1 MNRISMKLAAYFLLA
16 VLILEGLMMIYL
28 HRTIVH
34 AQEDAQFS
42 QLLERGANHRD
53 VLQDS
58 YSQETLMHI
67 ELMESSP
74 ERQVAILDLDR
85 QWTAGSDS
93 SKALVDNFQQNLT
106 VAPAR
111 DSVIINDWQQYNYI
125 VTLHPFEAENGQRGS
140 VVMFESSESLHSLM
154 ERLNIHFRI
163 AGLASLLILFV
174 VYVGLSRIITRPLIR
189 MKEATERLSTGDFR
203 VKLTHQ
209 SRDELGELSKSI
221 QKLAD
226 DLEHTK
232 KERMEFL
239 AAISHELRTPLTYLS
254 GYSSVL
260 KRDDLSAQDRQRYV
274 SILEEESTR
283 LTELVKNLFDLA
295 QMGETTFTISKES
308 VQSSPFF
315 SNVLQ
320 RVEPSFQLEEKYL
333 QLSIREEFEMF
344 VDPVRV
350 EQIVI
355 NLLDNARKYS
365 PIGSTT
371 RMDVFLQ
378 DGQTVIRIED
388 EGIGIHPHNFELIF
402 EKLVRVEKSRSREY
416 GGAGLGLAI
425 VKELVDAH
433 GGRIEVISDVGKG
446 SVFTVIL

>member
-53 VLQDS
+53 VLQDF
-58 YSQETLMHI
+58 YSQDTLMHI

-74 ERQVAILDLDR
+74 ERQVAILDVDR
-85 QWTAGSDS
+85 QWTAGSDR
-93 SKALVDNFQQNLT
+93 SKDLVDNFQQNLT
-106 VAPAR
+106 AAPAR
-111 DSVIINDWQQYNYI
+111 DSVVINDWQQYNYI

-140 VVMFESSESLHSLM
+140 VVMFESSESLQSLM
-154 ERLNIHFRI
+154 ERLNTHFRI

-203 VKLTHQ
+203 VKLTHK

-260 KRDDLSAQDRQRYV
+260 KRDDLSPQDRQRYV

-295 QMGETTFTISKES
+295 QMGETTFTISKKT

-315 SNVLQ
+315 ANVLQ
-320 RVEPSFQLEEKYL
+320 RVEPSFQLEEKDL

-350 EQIVI
+350 EQIVM

-433 GGRIEVISDVGKG
+433 GGRIEVISNVGKG
-446 SVFTVIL
+446 SIFTVIL

>member
-1 MNRISMKLAAYFLLA
+1 MGWTQGNWVARHTALVPESLLLDLSHKLNGKGLDLDDVIPIALLSVQQKSEWISSSK
-16 VLILEGLMMIYL
+16 E
-28 HRTIVH
+28 
-34 AQEDAQFS
+34 
-42 QLLERGANHRD
+42 
-53 VLQDS
+53 
-58 YSQETLMHI
+58 LMHI

-74 ERQVAILDLDR
+74 ERQVAILDVDR
-85 QWTAGSDS
+85 QWIAGSDS
-93 SKALVDNFQQNLT
+93 SKALVDNFQQKLT
-106 VAPAR
+106 ASPAR
-111 DSVIINDWQQYNYI
+111 DSVVIKDWQQDNYI
-125 VTLHPFEAENGQRGS
+125 VTLHPFETESGQRGS
-140 VVMFESSESLHSLM
+140 VVMFESSESLQSLM
-154 ERLNIHFRI
+154 ERLNTHFRI
-163 AGLASLLILFV
+163 AGLTSLLILCV
-174 VYVGLSRIITRPLIR
+174 VYLGLSRIITRPLIR
-189 MKEATERLSTGDFR
+189 MKEATERLSTGDFG

-260 KRDDLSAQDRQRYV
+260 KRDDLSAQERQRYV
-274 SILEEESTR
+274 SILEEESAR

-295 QMGETTFTISKES
+295 QMGETTFTISKKP

-315 SNVLQ
+315 ANVLQ

-344 VDPVRV
+344 IDPVRV
-350 EQIVI
+350 EQIVM

-378 DGQTVIRIED
+378 DGHTVIRIED
-388 EGIGIHPHNFELIF
+388 EGIGIHPTNLELIF

-446 SVFTVIL
+446 SIFTVIL